1 MVVGDGNRCW
11 FSNAMDRRL
20 LVRPPGPGDACDVRD
35 GGVMGSAAAD
45 VTGGDI
51 RHIIDVE
58 GRTWGWRFASARVCH
73 STSSACCWR
82 TCFTMVRS
90 TTIVRASDALPLAA
104 SVDDEQVCIATSIRR
119 CWARTSPTQTH
130 YGVCCVPP
138 I

>member
-35 GGVMGSAAAD
+35 GGVIGSAAAD

-58 GRTWGWRFASARVCH
+58 GRTWGWRFASGRKLLKVCLPLDIICLLLGVLLRYGQVNNNRARV
-73 STSSACCWR
+73 
-82 TCFTMVRS
+82 
-90 TTIVRASDALPLAA
+90 
-104 SVDDEQVCIATSIRR
+104 
-119 CWARTSPTQTH
+119 
-130 YGVCCVPP
+130 
-138 I
+138 